1 MLGLMGKK
9 LGMTQR
15 FSEDGKMIPVTI
27 VSVGPCTVVQKKSMA
42 NEGYEA
48 LQLGFEE
55 KKEKRTTK
63 AMKGH
68 FSTRGL
74 PLQRTLREFRIEDT
88 SAFEVGEELFV
99 AAFKVGEKVHVQ
111 GTSKGRGFQ
120 GVMKRW
126 GKHGGPASHG
136 SGFHR
141 GPGSIGMRTWPSRV
155 FKNMKLP
162 GHMGDATITIKNLE
176 VVEVRPEDNLL
187 FLKGAVPGARS
198 GLIVITP
205 VTGDLNTRETLKK
218 AKEVAEVESEVV
230 KEVQATEEVNP
241 QQQDTETKE

>member
-1 MLGLMGKK
+1 MLGLMGRK

-15 FSEDGKMIPVTI
+15 FSEDGDMIPVTI
-27 VSVGPCTVVQKKSMA
+27 VTLGPCRVVQKKTMA
-42 NEGYEA
+42 KEGYES

-63 AMKGH
+63 AMIGH
-68 FSTRGL
+68 FSKKGL
-74 PLQRTLREFRIEDT
+74 PLQRKLKEFRLKDA
-88 SAFEVGEELFV
+88 SKFEIGEELLV
-99 AAFKVGEKVHVQ
+99 AAFKVGEKVQVQ

-126 GKHGGPASHG
+126 GKHGGPATHG

-162 GHMGDATITIKNLE
+162 GHMGDATISVKNLE

-187 FLKGAVPGARS
+187 FLKGAVPGARN
-198 GLIVITP
+198 GFIT
-205 VTGDLNTRETLKK
+205 VTPASGDLDTREALKRVEEEI
-218 AKEVAEVESEVV
+218 KEEV
-230 KEVQATEEVNP
+230 KEGTDP

>member
-15 FSEDGKMIPVTI
+15 FSENGEMIPVTI
-27 VSVGPCTVVQKKSMA
+27 VSVGPCTVVQKKCVSK
-42 NEGYEA
+42 EGYEA

-68 FSTRGL
+68 FSKRGL
-74 PLQRTLREFRIEDT
+74 PLQRTLKEFRIEDT
-88 SAFEVGEELFV
+88 SGFEVGEELFV

-136 SGFHR
+136 SGFRR

-162 GHMGDATITIKNLE
+162 GHMGDETITIKNLE

-187 FLKGAVPGARS
+187 FLKGAVPGARN
-198 GLIVITP
+198 GLIIVTP
-205 VTGDLNTRETLKK
+205 VTGDLGSRETLKK
-218 AKEVAEVESEVV
+218 AKEVVEAQPEVAE
-230 KEVQATEEVNP
+230 EVQATEEVNP

>member
-1 MLGLMGKK
+1 MLGLIGRK

-15 FSEDGKMIPVTI
+15 FAEDGNVIPVTI
-27 VSVGPCTVVQKKSMA
+27 VTVGPCTVVQKKTVKK
-42 NEGYEA
+42 EGYES
-48 LQLGFEE
+48 LQLGYEA

-68 FSTRGL
+68 FSKKGL
-74 PLQRTLREFRIEDT
+74 PLQAKLKEFRIED
-88 SAFEVGEELFV
+88 SAGYEVGEELFV
-99 AAFKVGEKVHVQ
+99 AGFKVGEKVHVQ

-141 GPGSIGMRTWPSRV
+141 SPGSIGMRTWPSRV

-176 VVEVRPEDNLL
+176 VVEIRPEDNLL
-187 FLKGAVPGARS
+187 FLRGAVPGARN
-198 GLIVITP
+198 GLVVITP
-205 VTGDLNTRETLKK
+205 VSGDLGTRETLRK
-218 AKEVAEVESEVV
+218 AKVVEEVAPEVV
-230 KEVQATEEVNP
+230 EEVQATEEVNA

>member
-1 MLGLMGKK
+1 MLGLMGRK

-15 FSEDGKMIPVTI
+15 FSEDGDMIPVTI
-27 VSVGPCTVVQKKSMA
+27 VTLGPCRVVQKKTA
-42 NEGYEA
+42 VKEGYES

-63 AMKGH
+63 AMIGH
-68 FSTRGL
+68 FSKKGL
-74 PLQRTLREFRIEDT
+74 SLQRRLREFRLNDT
-88 SAFEVGEELFV
+88 SKFEIGEELLV

-111 GTSKGRGFQ
+111 GMSKGRGFQ

-126 GKHGGPASHG
+126 GKHGGPATHG

-162 GHMGDATITIKNLE
+162 GHMGDATITVKNLE

-187 FLKGAVPGARS
+187 FLKGAVPGARN
-198 GLIVITP
+198 GFIT
-205 VTGDLNTRETLKK
+205 VTPASGDLDTREALKRVEEEI
-218 AKEVAEVESEVV
+218 KEEV
-230 KEVQATEEVNP
+230 KEGTDP